1 MFEFQFYALAL
12 LLVAALGLLVHRAGF
27 GVRLFLVGIALWLGY
42 VSLLG
47 YSGILRDFSPPP
59 RILLLAVLPAFG
71 IITWVFLTERHR
83 PLLDSVPRWVP
94 MVFQSFRIW
103 VEFLLLGAYLRGLAS
118 FEPTMA
124 GYNFD
129 ILVPLSGLLL
139 AFLVYKKQV
148 LAEKW
153 VFVWNI
159 AGLGILA
166 VVVATFI
173 TLGAFPSLWG
183 YEATTVK
190 PVLGEMPYLL
200 VAGFFMPV
208 AVFMHFFSMVQV
220 RQTPRPAH
228 AA

>member
-12 LLVAALGLLVHRAGF
+12 ILIAALALLLRSAGIRVQGFLLGVAAW
-27 GVRLFLVGIALWLGY
+27 IAY
-42 VSLLG
+42 ISLLG
-47 YSGILRDFSPPP
+47 YSGVLHDFSPPP
-59 RILLLAVLPAFG
+59 RILLLVVIPAFG
-71 IITWVFLTERHR
+71 IISWVFLTDRHR
-83 PLLDSVPRWVP
+83 LLLESLPPWVP

-118 FEPTMA
+118 AEPTMA

-129 ILVPLSGLLL
+129 ILVPLSGLAL
-139 AFLVYKKQV
+139 AFLVYKKQI

-153 VFVWNI
+153 VFVWNV
-159 AGLGILA
+159 AGLGILGS
-166 VVVATFI
+166 VVVVFM

-183 YEATTVK
+183 YETTTVK

-208 AVFMHFFSMVQV
+208 AVFMHIFSIIQT
-220 RQTPRPAH
+220 RQTTRLAYSG
-228 AA
+228 